1 MKLTIECVR
10 DVLLEIEDLP
20 WGRNTPSDLKTSIK
34 KHGQEPVMYTLA
46 KLDEAQYINCQK
58 AFVPSTGRVRV
69 DIVYSMTFGG
79 HEFLNSIR
87 EEGVWNRLK
96 GAMVDGGAECFEV
109 IKDIGIELL
118 KAALI
123 KKLGVG

>member
-1 MKLTIECVR
+1 MKLKIDCVR
-10 DVLLEIEDLP
+10 DVLLELEDLP
-20 WGRNTPSDLKTSIK
+20 WGRNSPSDFKTSIER
-34 KHGQEPVMYTLA
+34 HGREPVMYALA

-58 AFVPSTGRVRV
+58 VSVLATGQVRV
-69 DIVYSMTFGG
+69 DIVYDMTFAG
-79 HEFLNSIR
+79 HEFLSSIR
-87 EEGVWNRLK
+87 EEGVWDRLK